1 MKLHTTTPPTTSTE
15 IFQIGDYIR
24 SYDFTDRDD
33 CYIEGVVDRVGGAPF
48 DYHATNYLSFKCHT
62 KVSCDKEKPV
72 FGQRFWVPQNG
83 SWNSFSGATN
93 RVVRL
98 DDTDYK
104 PLLKSKGLI

>member
-24 SYDFTDRDD
+24 SYDFKHIDN
-33 CYIEGVVDRVGGAPF
+33 CYIEGVVDKVGGFPLDA
-48 DYHATNYLSFKCHT
+48 DAKNYLSFKCHT
-62 KVSCDKEKPV
+62 KVSNGKEEPS
-72 FGQRFWVPQNG
+72 FGKRYWVPQNG
-83 SWNSFSGATN
+83 SLGFGGATN